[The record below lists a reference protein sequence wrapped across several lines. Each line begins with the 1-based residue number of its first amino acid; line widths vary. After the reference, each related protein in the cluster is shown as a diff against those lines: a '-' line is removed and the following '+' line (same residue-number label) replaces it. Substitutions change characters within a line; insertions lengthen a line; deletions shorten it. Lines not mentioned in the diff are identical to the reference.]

1 MKRYLQY
8 EIKQAILL
16 LCSTKRK
23 KKKLTMAIETY
34 FCYGI
39 TGSIKLK
46 QEEKTKTLKMMF
58 CYKKNV
64 KLDLITSLEKTKRR

>member
-1 MKRYLQY
+1 MKLN
-8 EIKQAILL
+8 KQFYYFAVQKGK
-16 LCSTKRK
+16 T
-23 KKKLTMAIETY
+23 KLTMAIETY

-58 CYKKNV
+58 CYKK
-64 KLDLITSLEKTKRR
+64 KM

>member
-1 MKRYLQY
+1 MKLN
-8 EIKQAILL
+8 KQFYYFAVQKGK
-16 LCSTKRK
+16 T
-23 KKKLTMAIETY
+23 KLTMAIETY

>member
-1 MKRYLQY
+1 
-8 EIKQAILL
+8 
-16 LCSTKRK
+16 
-23 KKKLTMAIETY
+23 MAIETY

-64 KLDLITSLEKTKRR
+64 KLDLITSPEKTKRR